1 MRRYV
6 PSDQSLPHS
15 SSRFRCAPFWTHSPG
30 LSLVPVPQI
39 LASTFSVFLRG
50 KLLLPQPLLQS
61 KGSVRAALWGF
72 RLLRAL
78 PNGPSLWKHETIGDP
93 LNAHQMCV
101 GVYSPWGSSGSGRK
115 EPMEK
120 LFLLSWRDLGGNNFL
135 ALSKDFQ
142 ADWEISLSENY
153 GQLESTL
160 VMVAIPPSLFPFF
173 LVFYFITIKCQNLW
187 QKYLLCPRTP
197 GLKHSPINCS
207 CPNNAGLNPKNV

>member
-1 MRRYV
+1 MLERKV
-6 PSDQSLPHS
+6 
-15 SSRFRCAPFWTHSPG
+15 AAASPTAAEQGICEGCIVG
-30 LSLVPVPQI
+30 LQV
-39 LASTFSVFLRG
+39 
-50 KLLLPQPLLQS
+50 
-61 KGSVRAALWGF
+61 
-72 RLLRAL
+72 LRAL

-93 LNAHQMCV
+93 LNAHQMCL
-101 GVYSPWGSSGSGRK
+101 GVYSPWDSSGSGRK
-115 EPMEK
+115 ELTEK

-160 VMVAIPPSLFPFF
+160 VMVALPPSLFPFF

-197 GLKHSPINCS
+197 GLKPSPINCS